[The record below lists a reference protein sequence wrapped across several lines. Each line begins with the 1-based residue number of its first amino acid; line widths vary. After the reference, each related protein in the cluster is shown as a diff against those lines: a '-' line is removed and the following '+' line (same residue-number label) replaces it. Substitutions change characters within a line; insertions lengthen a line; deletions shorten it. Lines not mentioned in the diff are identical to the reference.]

1 MNKEKALHYV
11 NTNNL
16 TGIKAGFDR
25 QTFTDI
31 WMVAVDDRIFARS
44 WGFAEKSWYNSFL
57 QDSQGELKCGDEV
70 FAIKGLVP
78 ADKNELAEAINNAYL
93 TKYNTEKNIEYSKGI
108 IREKHVEKTMEFILC
123 EE

>member
-1 MNKEKALHYV
+1 MNEKKALHYI

-16 TGIKAGFDR
+16 IGIKAGFER

-31 WMVAVDDRIFARS
+31 WMVVVDDRIFARS

-93 TKYNTEKNIEYSKGI
+93 TKYNTGKNIEYSKGI
-108 IREKHVEKTMEFILC
+108 IREKHVEKTMEFILF